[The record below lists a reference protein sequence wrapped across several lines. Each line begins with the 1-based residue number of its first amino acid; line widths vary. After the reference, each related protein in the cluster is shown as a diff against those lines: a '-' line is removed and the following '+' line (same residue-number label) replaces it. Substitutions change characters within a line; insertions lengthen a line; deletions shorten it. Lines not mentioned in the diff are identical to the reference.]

1 MPDFALG
8 GNMANLLLLGLFI
21 GLRHA
26 LEADHLAA
34 VASLTSQKQSLSN
47 SIKQGVAWG
56 IGHTITLFTF
66 GSIVIFM
73 DTVMPNYLA
82 EKLELAVGI
91 MLIVLGLDVL
101 RRVIRSKLHF
111 HSHHHT
117 NGDFHFHAH
126 SHSGQEVRQHQN
138 LKHEH
143 QHAKKIPMRALM
155 VGLMHGM
162 AGSAAVILLT
172 IEAGTSPLQG
182 MLYILLFGIGSMI
195 GMALLSVAIALPLRV
210 FAKQLTWAHNGF
222 QVLIGFLTVSLG
234 ILVLLDNP
242 VARFV

>member
-126 SHSGQEVRQHQN
+126 SHSGQEVRQHKN
-138 LKHEH
+138 LKHDH

>member
-1 MPDFALG
+1 MPELSLSG
-8 GNMANLLLLGLFI
+8 TMINMLVLGLFL

-26 LEADHLAA
+26 LDADHIAA

-47 SIKQGVAWG
+47 SIKQGAAWG
-56 IGHTITLFTF
+56 IGHTITLFLF
-66 GSIVIFM
+66 GSVVIFM
-73 DTVMPNYLA
+73 DTIMPDDLA
-82 EKLELAVGI
+82 KMLEFAVGI
-91 MLIVLGLDVL
+91 MLIVLGADVL
-101 RRVIRSKLHF
+101 RRVYRSKLHF
-111 HSHHHT
+111 HSHQHK

-126 SHSGQEVRQHQN
+126 SHAGQQLSQHKN

-143 QHAKKIPMRALM
+143 PHAGKFPFRALM

-182 MLYILLFGIGSMI
+182 MLFILIFGIGSII
-195 GMALLSVAIALPLRV
+195 GMALLSIIITLPMRL

-222 QVLIGFLTVSLG
+222 QVLIGLMTISLG
-234 ILVLLDNP
+234 IFVLFESSVVWP
-242 VARFV
+242 V

>member
-1 MPDFALG
+1 
-8 GNMANLLLLGLFI
+8 
-21 GLRHA
+21 
-26 LEADHLAA
+26 
-34 VASLTSQKQSLSN
+34 
-47 SIKQGVAWG
+47 
-56 IGHTITLFTF
+56 
-66 GSIVIFM
+66 
-73 DTVMPNYLA
+73 MPNYLA